1 MMNGAESLARTL
13 LAQEVEVCF
22 SNPGTSEMH
31 FVAALDKVDGM
42 RCILG
47 LFEGVA
53 TGAADAYYRMADKPA
68 CTLLHLG
75 PGLANGLANLH
86 NAKKAGSG
94 IVNVVGEHARHH
106 IAHNAPLTS
115 DIRGVAT
122 PMSAWVKTSESAKT
136 VAHDGALAVHAARQ
150 APGQIAT
157 LILPADTAWEEG
169 SGIDTTPYSGQ
180 RTAVAGEVIEQVAQA
195 LQRPGKTA
203 LLLGGIGVREP
214 ALNWVGK
221 IAARTGCDVLS
232 EYNTPRLQRGAG
244 RVITRRIP
252 YAVDAAVAMLK
263 DFDQIILVGAKQ
275 PVAFFAYPD
284 KPSVLTAAKTQVMA
298 LADASQDIVQALS
311 DLSDRLQATALP
323 AIGVADY
330 QHTELPSGALDPVGI
345 GRLLAALIPEGAVVV
360 DESVSTGRGFDLPTT
375 HARPHDWL
383 NVMGGAIGFGM
394 PGAVGAAVGAPGRPV
409 ILLEGDGSGM
419 YTLQA
424 LWTMAR
430 ENLNVKVLVFANR
443 AYQILRGELKNV
455 GAGTPGK
462 NATDMLTLDRPN
474 LDWVALAKGH
484 GVPGRQATDLT
495 SLAQAFQAALAE
507 EGPFLIEV
515 LM

>member
-31 FVAALDKVDGM
+31 FVAALDKVEGM

-115 DIRGVAT
+115 DIQGVAR
-122 PMSAWVKTSESAKT
+122 PMSAWVKTSESAKS

-169 SGIDTTPYSGQ
+169 SGIDTTPYTGQ
-180 RTAVAGEVIEQVAQA
+180 RSAVASDTVETVAQA
-195 LQRPGKTA
+195 LLRPLRTA
-203 LLLGGIGVREP
+203 LLLGGMGVREP

-221 IAARTGCDVLS
+221 IAARTGCAVLS

-252 YAVDAAVAMLK
+252 YAVDAAVALLK
-263 DFDQIILVGAKQ
+263 EFDQIILVGAKQ

-284 KPSVLTAAKTQVMA
+284 KPSLLTAPHAQVIP
-298 LADASQDIVQALS
+298 LAGAGDDIVQALT
-311 DLSDRLQATALP
+311 DLSERLQATTMPPLH
-323 AIGVADY
+323 VADY
-330 QHTELPSGALDPVGI
+330 QPGELPSGALEPLGI

-394 PGAVGAAVGAPGRPV
+394 PAAVGAAVGAPGRPV

-462 NATDMLTLDRPN
+462 NATDMLTLDRPC

-484 GVPGRQATDLT
+484 GVPGRQASDLA
-495 SLAQAFQAALAE
+495 SLAQALQAALAE

>member
-1 MMNGAESLARTL
+1 M
-13 LAQEVEVCF
+13 
-22 SNPGTSEMH
+22 
-31 FVAALDKVDGM
+31 
-42 RCILG
+42 
-47 LFEGVA
+47 
-53 TGAADAYYRMADKPA
+53 
-68 CTLLHLG
+68 
-75 PGLANGLANLH
+75 
-86 NAKKAGSG
+86 
-94 IVNVVGEHARHH
+94 
-106 IAHNAPLTS
+106 
-115 DIRGVAT
+115 
-122 PMSAWVKTSESAKT
+122 
-136 VAHDGALAVHAARQ
+136 
-150 APGQIAT
+150 
-157 LILPADTAWEEG
+157 
-169 SGIDTTPYSGQ
+169 
-180 RTAVAGEVIEQVAQA
+180 
-195 LQRPGKTA
+195 
-203 LLLGGIGVREP
+203 
-214 ALNWVGK
+214 
-221 IAARTGCDVLS
+221 
-232 EYNTPRLQRGAG
+232 
-244 RVITRRIP
+244 
-252 YAVDAAVAMLK
+252 
-263 DFDQIILVGAKQ
+263 
-275 PVAFFAYPD
+275 
-284 KPSVLTAAKTQVMA
+284 
-298 LADASQDIVQALS
+298 
-311 DLSDRLQATALP
+311 
-323 AIGVADY
+323 
-330 QHTELPSGALDPVGI
+330 GI

>member
-31 FVAALDKVDGM
+31 FVAALDKVEGM

-115 DIRGVAT
+115 DIQGVAR
-122 PMSAWVKTSESAKT
+122 PMSAWVKTSESAKS

-169 SGIDTTPYSGQ
+169 SGIDTTPYTGQ
-180 RTAVAGEVIEQVAQA
+180 RSAVASDTVETVAQA
-195 LQRPGKTA
+195 LLRPLRTA
-203 LLLGGIGVREP
+203 LLLGGMGVREP

-221 IAARTGCDVLS
+221 IAARTGCAVLS

-252 YAVDAAVAMLK
+252 YAVDAAVALLK
-263 DFDQIILVGAKQ
+263 EFDQIILVGAKQ

-284 KPSVLTAAKTQVMA
+284 KPSLLTAPHAQVIP
-298 LADASQDIVQALS
+298 LAGAGDDIVQALT
-311 DLSDRLQATALP
+311 DLSERLQATTMPPLH
-323 AIGVADY
+323 VADH
-330 QHTELPSGALDPVGI
+330 QPGELPSGALEPLGI

-394 PGAVGAAVGAPGRPV
+394 PAAVGAAVGAPGRPV

-462 NATDMLTLDRPN
+462 NATDMLTLDRPC

-484 GVPGRQATDLT
+484 GVAGRQASDLA
-495 SLAQAFQAALAE
+495 SLAQALQAALAE

>member
-1 MMNGAESLARTL
+1 MNGAESLARTL
-13 LAQEVEVCF
+13 LAQQVEVCF

-31 FVAALDKVDGM
+31 FVAALDKVQGM

-115 DIRGVAT
+115 DIQGVAT
-122 PMSAWVKTSESAKT
+122 PMSAWVKTSESALT
-136 VAHDGALAVHAARQ
+136 VAQDGALAVHAARQ

-157 LILPADTAWEEG
+157 LILPADTAWETG
-169 SGIDTTPYSGQ
+169 SGIDSRPFTGQ
-180 RTAVAGEVIEQVAQA
+180 RTAVSQDTVERVAQA
-195 LQRPGKTA
+195 LQRPLKTA
-203 LLLGGIGVREP
+203 LLLGGVGVREP
-214 ALNWVGK
+214 ALSWVGK
-221 IAARTGCDVLS
+221 IAARTGCAVLS
-232 EYNTPRLQRGAG
+232 EYNTPRMQRGAG

-252 YAVDAAVAMLK
+252 YAVDAALALLK
-263 DFDQIILVGAKQ
+263 DFEQIILVGAKQ

-284 KPSVLTAAKTQVMA
+284 KPSVLTSPRAELLQ
-298 LADASQDIVQALS
+298 LAGAGDDIVQSLQ
-311 DLSDRLQATALP
+311 DLAERLQAKHLP
-323 AIGVADY
+323 AAGVADF
-330 QHTELPSGALDPVGI
+330 QPSDLPTGPLEPLGI
-345 GRLLAALIPEGAVVV
+345 GRLLATLIPEGAVVV
-360 DESVSTGRGFDLPTT
+360 DESVSTGRGFDLATT

-394 PGAVGAAVGAPGRPV
+394 PAAVGAAVGAPGRPV

-455 GAGTPGK
+455 GAGSPGK
-462 NATDMLTLDRPN
+462 NATDMLMLDRPC

-484 GVPGRQATDLT
+484 GVPAQQATDLS
-495 SLAQAFQAALAE
+495 SLARAFKAALAV
-507 EGPFLIEV
+507 EGPCLIEV

>member
-31 FVAALDKVDGM
+31 FVAALDKVEGM

-115 DIRGVAT
+115 DIQGVAR
-122 PMSAWVKTSESAKT
+122 PMSAWVKTSESAKS

-169 SGIDTTPYSGQ
+169 SGIDTTPYTGQ
-180 RTAVAGEVIEQVAQA
+180 RSAVASDTVETVAQA
-195 LQRPGKTA
+195 LLRPLRTA
-203 LLLGGIGVREP
+203 LLLGGMGVREP

-221 IAARTGCDVLS
+221 IAARTGCAVLS

-252 YAVDAAVAMLK
+252 YAVDAAVALLK
-263 DFDQIILVGAKQ
+263 EFDQIILVGAKQ

-284 KPSVLTAAKTQVMA
+284 KPSLLTAPHAQVIP
-298 LADASQDIVQALS
+298 LAGAGDDIVQALT
-311 DLSDRLQATALP
+311 DLSERLQATTMSPLH
-323 AIGVADY
+323 VSDY
-330 QHTELPSGALDPVGI
+330 QPGELPSGALEPLGI

-394 PGAVGAAVGAPGRPV
+394 PAAVGAAVGAPGRPV

-462 NATDMLTLDRPN
+462 NATDMLTLDRPC

-484 GVPGRQATDLT
+484 GVPGRQASDLA
-495 SLAQAFQAALAE
+495 SLAQALQAALAE

>member
-31 FVAALDKVDGM
+31 FVAALDKVEGM

-115 DIRGVAT
+115 DIQGVAR
-122 PMSAWVKTSESAKT
+122 PMSAWVKTSESAKS

-169 SGIDTTPYSGQ
+169 SGIDTTPYTGQ
-180 RTAVAGEVIEQVAQA
+180 RSAVASDTVETVAQA
-195 LQRPGKTA
+195 LLRPLRTA
-203 LLLGGIGVREP
+203 LLLGGTGVREP

-221 IAARTGCDVLS
+221 IAARTGCAILS

-252 YAVDAAVAMLK
+252 YAVDAAVALLK
-263 DFDQIILVGAKQ
+263 EFDQIILVGAKQ

-284 KPSVLTAAKTQVMA
+284 KPSLLTAPHAQVIP
-298 LADASQDIVQALS
+298 LAGAGDDIVQALT
-311 DLSDRLQATALP
+311 DLSERLQATTMPPLH
-323 AIGVADY
+323 VADY
-330 QHTELPSGALDPVGI
+330 QPGELPSGALEPLGI

-394 PGAVGAAVGAPGRPV
+394 PAAVGAAVGAPGRPV

-462 NATDMLTLDRPN
+462 NATDMLTLDRPC
-474 LDWVALAKGH
+474 LDWVARAKGH
-484 GVPGRQATDLT
+484 GVAGRQASDLA
-495 SLAQAFQAALAE
+495 SLAQALQAALAE